1 MNIILKSV
9 LIINLLFSVQN
20 FNLIER
26 EDCRMLDQDSCEQS
40 EFCMWV
46 MENNNLEGEGFC
58 TESENSPSIPEC
70 LNNCE
75 YLDYLL
81 FPESSDQFCDAVIS
95 ILNTGCTEGCEEEF
109 LFEFENLSQNCEECL
124 SSENLNCDDLLYSD
138 GEEEEFE
145 DDCRYFESQ
154 DECLAVGCSWSDED
168 GCYSNFDEEDND
180 GEEEEFEDDCRYF
193 ESQDECLA
201 VGCSWS
207 DEDGCYSNF
216 DEEDND
222 GEEDTDNCDESL
234 MCAPVLTC
242 IENLLYPTSCGPNN
256 CDEPIDHCNNENIA
270 TGIVKLAS
278 GGASPGNDFVMDVG
292 YISNV
297 PIGGVQFNLIDNPN
311 WLNGIEFMSDNDCF
325 ESNFNEIDGG
335 LIAIMFSLD
344 GCTLDPT
351 DEFIRFGRLHWRLSE
366 EAVMGETVSVS
377 IENLIVS
384 DQEGNE
390 LLFESVNSEIL
401 VAGQLGDINNDAAVN
416 VIDIVALI
424 NFILQIENPNY
435 LQFGLADFNQDNELN
450 VLDVVAIVN
459 YILNNNNLVKN
470 FISDRTA
477 AYLTENNLKLTGQ
490 IGGIQFKGELISE
503 VKGSDVLVKS
513 EDIGIIYNLNGSLNT
528 TELKFASEP
537 LNIIISDIN
546 GDQVRIKNIAD
557 FKLNEAYPNP
567 FNPITNI
574 SYSLPENDIITIN
587 IYDIKGNHIQTVID
601 GYQKMG
607 DYNFLWNAQNQS
619 SGLYFVKMKT
629 KLFTQTQKLM
639 LVK

>member
-9 LIINLLFSVQN
+9 LIINLLFSAQN

-70 LNNCE
+70 LNNCQ

-138 GEEEEFE
+138 GDEEEFE

-154 DECLAVGCSWSDED
+154 DECLAVGCSWSDEN
-168 GCYSNFDEEDND
+168 GCYGNFDEEDND
-180 GEEEEFEDDCRYF
+180 
-193 ESQDECLA
+193 
-201 VGCSWS
+201 S
-207 DEDGCYSNF
+207 D
-216 DEEDND
+216 
-222 GEEDTDNCDESL
+222 EDTDNCDESL

-242 IENLLYPTSCGPNN
+242 IENLLYPTSCGPDN

-384 DQEGNE
+384 DQGGNE
-390 LLFESVNSEIL
+390 LLFETVNSEIL

-470 FISDRTA
+470 SISDRTA

-587 IYDIKGNHIQTVID
+587 IYDIKGNHVQTVID
-601 GYQKMG
+601 GYQEMG

>member
-124 SSENLNCDDLLYSD
+124 SSENLNCDDLLYS
-138 GEEEEFE
+138 
-145 DDCRYFESQ
+145 
-154 DECLAVGCSWSDED
+154 
-168 GCYSNFDEEDND
+168 D

-587 IYDIKGNHIQTVID
+587 IYDIKGNHVQTVID
-601 GYQKMG
+601 GYQEMG

>member
-1 MNIILKSV
+1 
-9 LIINLLFSVQN
+9 
-20 FNLIER
+20 
-26 EDCRMLDQDSCEQS
+26 
-40 EFCMWV
+40 
-46 MENNNLEGEGFC
+46 
-58 TESENSPSIPEC
+58 
-70 LNNCE
+70 
-75 YLDYLL
+75 
-81 FPESSDQFCDAVIS
+81 
-95 ILNTGCTEGCEEEF
+95 
-109 LFEFENLSQNCEECL
+109 
-124 SSENLNCDDLLYSD
+124 
-138 GEEEEFE
+138 
-145 DDCRYFESQ
+145 
-154 DECLAVGCSWSDED
+154 
-168 GCYSNFDEEDND
+168 
-180 GEEEEFEDDCRYF
+180 
-193 ESQDECLA
+193 
-201 VGCSWS
+201 
-207 DEDGCYSNF
+207 
-216 DEEDND
+216 
-222 GEEDTDNCDESL
+222 

-242 IENLLYPTSCGPNN
+242 IENLLYPTSCGPDN

-424 NFILQIENPNY
+424 NFILQIESPNY
-435 LQFGLADFNQDNELN
+435 LQFGLADFNQDDELN

-470 FISDRTA
+470 FISDRTT

-490 IGGIQFKGELISE
+490 IGGIQYKGELISE

-587 IYDIKGNHIQTVID
+587 IYDIKGNHIQTVMD
-601 GYQKMG
+601 GYQEMG

>member
-9 LIINLLFSVQN
+9 LIINLLFSAQN

-46 MENNNLEGEGFC
+46 MENNSLEGEGFC

-70 LNNCE
+70 LTNCE

-95 ILNTGCTEGCEEEF
+95 IQNTGCTEGCEEEF

-180 GEEEEFEDDCRYF
+180 GEE
-193 ESQDECLA
+193 
-201 VGCSWS
+201 
-207 DEDGCYSNF
+207 
-216 DEEDND
+216 
-222 GEEDTDNCDESL
+222 DTDNCDESL

-242 IENLLYPTSCGPNN
+242 VENLLYPTSCGPDN

-311 WLNGIEFMSDNDCF
+311 WLNGIEFISDNECF
-325 ESNFNEIDGG
+325 ESNFNEVDGG

-384 DQEGNE
+384 DQGGNE
-390 LLFESVNSEIL
+390 LLFDSVNSEIL

-424 NFILQIENPNY
+424 NFILQIESPNY

-470 FISDRTA
+470 SISDRTA

-503 VKGSDVLVKS
+503 VKGTDVLVKS
-513 EDIGIIYNLNGSLNT
+513 DDVGIIYNLNGLLNT
-528 TELKFASEP
+528 TELEFASEP

-546 GDQVRIKNIAD
+546 GDQVRIKNITD
-557 FKLNEAYPNP
+557 FKLNKAYPNP
-567 FNPITNI
+567 FNPTTNI

-587 IYDIKGNHIQTVID
+587 IYDIKGNHVQTVID
-601 GYQKMG
+601 GYQEMG